1 LEKFVK
7 KLLYVCEADSGGI
20 MEYAIRQSA
29 AISRE
34 GVEVHF
40 LCKPSFPVERLA
52 DGIRV
57 WEFGKSRGSR
67 DKRRG
72 LPGKIFRVWQMI
84 ADLRSEARQVAE
96 LATKLAQTSS
106 TRHTLPATRYSVEDA
121 SHQLPVTRH
130 NLGAAEVCVLFACY
144 KEYFA
149 PFWVWPLRRL
159 EKRGIVIGTIAHDPV
174 RDFVVGPLWWHR
186 WSVRLGYSFVR
197 DVFVHDDTPVDFGG
211 RKPSEIRIH
220 QIPHGPYEVAEPK
233 IGQLE
238 MRRRLSFSSDL
249 TTEDTGGT
257 ESINNLQGKDLPHG
271 GTAHTEREASE
282 AWPRLSFQ
290 AGASEPDS
298 LTSKLAESPV
308 SESLTRSASVPA
320 SSPATSHSPP
330 VTAPQASSASSHAT
344 SYPLPATPASP
355 DIIFLAFGQIRD
367 GKNLDLFLRAM
378 TRLPENVKLLVAG
391 KGDSGSSRPA
401 EYYQNLA
408 EELGVGDRCRW
419 DIRRIP
425 DEEVGDIFAA
435 CDVVLLTYSANFRS
449 ASGVLNAAVSA
460 RKPVLA
466 SCGGGPLKTVV
477 EKYHLGVFVGS
488 DDFEEIVRGASKFVP
503 NSATEQ
509 PATRHSLHATPPPAW
524 DRYECENSWEEN
536 ARRVSHAA
544 FNLSL
549 SLRGQALILDI

>member
-1 LEKFVK
+1 
-7 KLLYVCEADSGGI
+7 
-20 MEYAIRQSA
+20 
-29 AISRE
+29 
-34 GVEVHF
+34 
-40 LCKPSFPVERLA
+40 
-52 DGIRV
+52 
-57 WEFGKSRGSR
+57 
-67 DKRRG
+67 
-72 LPGKIFRVWQMI
+72 MI

-130 NLGAAEVCVLFACY
+130 DLGEAEIAVLFACY

-149 PFWVWPLRRL
+149 PFWVGPLRKLAR
-159 EKRGIVIGTIAHDPV
+159 RGVLIGTIAHDPV

-197 DVFVHDDTPVDFGG
+197 HVFLHDDTTVDFGG

-233 IGQLE
+233 IGRMA
-238 MRRRLSFSSDL
+238 MRKKLGFL
-249 TTEDTGGT
+249 TTNPASVHEIGKIIESKIIGNTEQGAGERLAGQVGT
-257 ESINNLQGKDLPHG
+257 SES
-271 GTAHTEREASE
+271 
-282 AWPRLSFQ
+282 
-290 AGASEPDS
+290 DS
-298 LTSKLAESPV
+298 LTSEPADSPV
-308 SESLTRSASVPA
+308 SKLLSRSAI
-320 SSPATSHSPP
+320 SPAN
-330 VTAPQASSASSHAT
+330 SHAT
-344 SYPLPATPASP
+344 SYPLPATPAPP
-355 DIIFLAFGQIRD
+355 DVVFLAFGQIRD

-401 EYYQNLA
+401 AYYQKLA

-425 DEEVGDIFAA
+425 DEEAGDIFSA
-435 CDVVLLTYSANFRS
+435 CDVVLLTYSANVRS

-466 SCGGGPLKTVV
+466 SSGGGPLKTVV
-477 EKYHLGVFVGS
+477 EKYHLGVFVEP
-488 DDFEEIVRGASKFVP
+488 DDAEEVLRGASKLVP
-503 NSATEQ
+503 NSATDE
-509 PATRHSLHATPPPAW
+509 PATRHSLLATPPPAW

-544 FNLSL
+544 FNL
-549 SLRGQALILDI
+549 RVRH